1 MAQFFERKPNKQEDQ
16 VMTELKR
23 WWARN
28 PSASMLELEAIA
40 KDLGLRGVRRFH
52 SRSNATAPP
61 CASRQITYTRGSKP
75 LSHRPRTHVGGLCF
89 SRIRQLKLSEVFRE
103 NALSPRDR
111 AIYYPHT
118 CIARFRRTYNNFAR
132 S

>member
-40 KDLGLRGVRRFH
+40 KDLGLRGVRRFPF
-52 SRSNATAPP
+52 A
-61 CASRQITYTRGSKP
+61 IK
-75 LSHRPRTHVGGLCF
+75 
-89 SRIRQLKLSEVFRE
+89 
-103 NALSPRDR
+103 RDR
-111 AIYYPHT
+111 PAV
-118 CIARFRRTYNNFAR
+118 RV
-132 S
+132 